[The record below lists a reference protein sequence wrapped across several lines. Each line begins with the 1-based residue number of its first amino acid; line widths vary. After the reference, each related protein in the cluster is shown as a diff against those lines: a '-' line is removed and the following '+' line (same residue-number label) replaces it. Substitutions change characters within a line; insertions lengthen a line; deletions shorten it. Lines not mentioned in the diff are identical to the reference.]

1 MYTSSPTVAT
11 IALGLLAA
19 LPSVQAG
26 GLYTKSSPVVQVDAK
41 NYDRLIAKSNYTS
54 VVEFYA
60 PWCGHCQ
67 NLKPAYEKAAK
78 NLDGLAQVAA
88 VNCDED
94 ENKPLCGQFGIQGFP
109 TLKIVRPGKK
119 YGKPVVDDYNGP
131 RSAKDIVSA
140 TVDKINNHVKKVTD
154 KDVEDFLSK
163 NNDTAK
169 AILFTEK
176 GTTSALLK
184 SIAIDYLDVIQV
196 AQIRN
201 KESKATEIF
210 GIDSY
215 PSLVLL
221 PGGDKPS
228 ILYDGEMKKEGM
240 IKFLSQIAEPNPV
253 TGAEKAKAKK
263 DKKEKPAKKAEP
275 KADEP
280 EAAEPSPA
288 STPET
293 KVPTKETLALTGIID
308 NALDLTKSCLN
319 PKAGTCV
326 LAFVPKDHGEDAEK
340 ALEGLRGVGIKHD
353 GSVAKRV
360 FPFYE
365 VHTDDANVAAMLESF
380 HLENKVEI
388 IAINGKRGWWRLY
401 EGDHSHD
408 SLLSWIDVIR
418 LNEGGKR
425 KLPEIKIFV
434 QDENDPIVQNS
445 VVQDPV
451 AQETVEVKVEE
462 EVKVEA
468 GEAEPESTSTSW
480 QGAEPTPEATE
491 APEHERDEL

>member
-1 MYTSSPTVAT
+1 MYTSGPTITT
-11 IALGLLAA
+11 IALSLLAA
-19 LPSVQAG
+19 LPNVQAG
-26 GLYTKSSPVVQVDAK
+26 GLYTKNSPVIQVDAK
-41 NYDRLIAKSNYTS
+41 NYDRLVAKSNYTS

-78 NLDGLAQVAA
+78 NLDGLARVAA

-119 YGKPVVDDYNGP
+119 YGKPVVEDYNGP
-131 RSAKDIVSA
+131 RSAKEIVSA
-140 TVDKINNHVKKVTD
+140 TVDKINNHVRKVTD

-201 KESKATEIF
+201 KESKANEIF
-210 GIDSY
+210 GIENY

-228 ILYDGEMKKEGM
+228 VLYDGELKKEGM
-240 IKFLSQIAEPNPV
+240 VKFLSQVAEPNPV
-253 TGAEKAKAKK
+253 TGAEKAKVKK

-275 KADEP
+275 KSEEP
-280 EAAEPSPA
+280 EAAEASTAPSE
-288 STPET
+288 STPEA
-293 KVPTKETLALTGIID
+293 KPATKEPLALTGVID
-308 NALDLTKSCLN
+308 NAIELTKACLN

-326 LAFVPKDHGEDAEK
+326 LAFVPKEHGEDAEK
-340 ALEGLRGVGIKHD
+340 ALEGLRGVGIKYD
-353 GSVAKRV
+353 GPVARRV

-365 VHTDDANVAAMLESF
+365 VQTDDANVASMLESF

-408 SLLSWIDVIR
+408 SLMAWIDVIR

-434 QDENDPIVQNS
+434 QEENDPIT
-445 VVQDPV
+445 
-451 AQETVEVKVEE
+451 EGTVEVKIEE

-491 APEHERDEL
+491 AAEHERDEL

>member
-1 MYTSSPTVAT
+1 MYTSSPTIAT
-11 IALGLLAA
+11 IALSLLAA

-26 GLYTKSSPVVQVDAK
+26 GLYTKNSPVIQVDAK
-41 NYDRLIAKSNYTS
+41 NYDRLVAKSNYTT

-78 NLDGLAQVAA
+78 NLDGLARVAA

-131 RSAKDIVSA
+131 RSAKEIVSA

-154 KDVEDFLSK
+154 KDVEGFLSK

-201 KESKATEIF
+201 KESKANEIF
-210 GIDSY
+210 GIENY

-228 ILYDGEMKKEGM
+228 VLYDGEMKKEGM
-240 IKFLSQIAEPNPV
+240 IKFLSQVAEPNPV

-263 DKKEKPAKKAEP
+263 DKKEKPAKKTEP
-275 KADEP
+275 KSEEP
-280 EAAEPSPA
+280 EAAEAPAPSSEP
-288 STPET
+288 TPET
-293 KVPTKETLALTGIID
+293 KAATKEPLALTGVID
-308 NALDLTKSCLN
+308 NAIELTKACLN

-326 LAFVPKDHGEDAEK
+326 LAFVPKDHSEGADK
-340 ALEGLRGVGIKHD
+340 ALEGLRGVGIKYD
-353 GSVAKRV
+353 GPVARRV

-365 VHTDDANVAAMLESF
+365 VHTDDANVASMLESF

-388 IAINGKRGWWRLY
+388 VAINGKRGWWRLY

-408 SLLSWIDVIR
+408 SLMTWIDTIR

-434 QDENDPIVQNS
+434 QEENDPIT
-445 VVQDPV
+445 
-451 AQETVEVKVEE
+451 EGTVEVKIEE
-462 EVKVEA
+462 EVTVEA

-491 APEHERDEL
+491 AVEHERDEL

>member
-1 MYTSSPTVAT
+1 
-11 IALGLLAA
+11 
-19 LPSVQAG
+19 VQ
-26 GLYTKSSPVVQVDAK
+26 
-41 NYDRLIAKSNYTS
+41 

-78 NLDGLAQVAA
+78 NLDGLARVAA

-94 ENKPLCGQFGIQGFP
+94 ENKALCGQFGIQGFP

-119 YGKPVVDDYNGP
+119 YGKPVVEDYNGP
-131 RSAKDIVSA
+131 RSAKDIVNA
-140 TVDKINNHVKKVTD
+140 VVDKINNHVKKVTD
-154 KDVEDFLSK
+154 KDVEEFLSN

-201 KESKATEIF
+201 KETKANEIF

-228 ILYDGEMKKEGM
+228 LLYDGELKKEG
-240 IKFLSQIAEPNPV
+240 IVKFLSQIAEPNPV
-253 TGAEKAKAKK
+253 SGPEEPKTKK
-263 DKKEKPAKKAEP
+263 TQKEKPTKKAEP
-275 KADEP
+275 QTE
-280 EAAEPSPA
+280 ESTAASEEPSSTTTTSETSTDTRPA
-288 STPET
+288 TR
-293 KVPTKETLALTGIID
+293 ETLALTGVISD
-308 NALDLTKSCLN
+308 ALQLTKACLN

-326 LAFVPKDHGEDAEK
+326 LAFVPKEHNDEAEK

-353 GSVAKRV
+353 HGSRRV

-365 VHTDDANVAAMLESF
+365 VHTDDGNVASMLESF
-380 HLENKVEI
+380 HLEKKVEI

-401 EGDHSHD
+401 EGDYSHD
-408 SLLSWIDVIR
+408 SLLAWIDSIR

-434 QDENDPIVQNS
+434 QDEEAPA
-445 VVQDPV
+445 
-451 AQETVEVKVEE
+451 AQESVEVKVEE

-491 APEHERDEL
+491 AAEHERDEL